1 MRGRDISG
9 AAMITRSK
17 WKGAVRKDDNVV
29 VTFVVTQPTRPDDSK
44 SSYVELDDGARLSQL
59 GDQ

>member
-1 MRGRDISG
+1 M
-9 AAMITRSK
+9 TPLTC
-17 WKGAVRKDDNVV
+17 VRKDDNVV
-29 VTFVVTQPTRPDDSK
+29 VTFVVAQPTRPDDSK